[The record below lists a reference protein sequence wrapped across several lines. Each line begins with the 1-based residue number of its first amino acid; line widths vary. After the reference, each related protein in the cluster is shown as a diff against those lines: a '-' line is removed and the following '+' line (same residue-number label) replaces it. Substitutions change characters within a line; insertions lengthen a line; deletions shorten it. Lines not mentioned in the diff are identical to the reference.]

1 MSWLKR
7 KICQWLGVERFDDW
21 GEEINDR
28 REAVVS
34 IGRTRN
40 DAPTFFERN
49 PETNFRIYN
58 ASGGIILEVG
68 RWDKSRNEWTTNMH
82 IIHDDEEH
90 KTDSIAKIM
99 TMELMR

>member
-21 GEEINDR
+21 GDDVIPMRDSVR
-28 REAVVS
+28 IKS
-34 IGRTRN
+34 
-40 DAPTFFERN
+40 DAPTFFDRN

-58 ASGGIILEVG
+58 ATGGTILEVS
-68 RWDKSRNEWTTNMH
+68 RWDKLRSEWTTNMH
-82 IIHDDEEH
+82 IIHDDDEN

>member
-7 KICQWLGVERFDDW
+7 KICYWLGVERFDDW
-21 GEEINDR
+21 GDDVIPMRDSVR
-28 REAVVS
+28 IKS
-34 IGRTRN
+34 
-40 DAPTFFERN
+40 DAPTFFDRN

-58 ASGGIILEVG
+58 ATGGTILEVS
-68 RWDKSRNEWTTNMH
+68 RWDKLRSEWTTNMH
-82 IIHDDEEH
+82 IIHDDDEN

>member
-1 MSWLKR
+1 MSWFKR
-7 KICQWLGVERFDDW
+7 KICNWLGVERYDDW
-21 GEEINDR
+21 GAVEEVTPIR
-28 REAVVS
+28 C
-34 IGRTRN
+34 RN
-40 DAPTFFERN
+40 DAPTFFDRN

-68 RWDKSRNEWTTNMH
+68 RWDKTRQEWTTNMH
-82 IIHDDEEH
+82 IINDDDEN

>member
-1 MSWLKR
+1 MRWIKK
-7 KICQWLGVERFDDW
+7 KICSWLGVERFDDW
-21 GEEINDR
+21 DTLEDDR
-28 REAVVS
+28 RDTLVS
-34 IGRTRN
+34 IRGRN
-40 DAPTFFERN
+40 DAPNFFERN

-68 RWDKSRNEWTTNMH
+68 RWDKVRNEWTTNMH
-82 IIHDDEEH
+82 IINEDEEH

>member
-1 MSWLKR
+1 MRWLKR
-7 KICQWLGVERFDDW
+7 KICGWLGVERFDDW
-21 GEEINDR
+21 ETLDDDR
-28 REAVVS
+28 RDTLVS
-34 IGRTRN
+34 VRCRN
-40 DAPTFFERN
+40 DAPSFFDRN

-82 IIHDDEEH
+82 IIHEDDEH
-90 KTDSIAKIM
+90 ATDAIAKIM

>member
-1 MSWLKR
+1 MRWIKK
-7 KICQWLGVERFDDW
+7 KICSWLGVERFD
-21 GEEINDR
+21 EESWDR
-28 REAVVS
+28 DDLVPVRS
-34 IGRTRN
+34 RN
-40 DAPTFFERN
+40 DAPNFFERN

-82 IIHDDEEH
+82 IINDDEEH

>member
-1 MSWLKR
+1 MRWIKR
-7 KICQWLGVERFDDW
+7 KICNWLGVERYDDW
-21 GEEINDR
+21 GEEVPQRDTLV
-28 REAVVS
+28 AVR
-34 IGRTRN
+34 GRN
-40 DAPTFFERN
+40 DSPNFFERN

-68 RWDKSRNEWTTNMH
+68 RWDKTRQEWTTNMH

-99 TMELMR
+99 TLELMR

>member
-1 MSWLKR
+1 MRWIKK
-7 KICQWLGVERFDDW
+7 KICNWLGVERFDETGW
-21 GEEINDR
+21 DR
-28 REAVVS
+28 DDLVVP
-34 IGRTRN
+34 IKCRN
-40 DAPTFFERN
+40 DAPNFFERN

-68 RWDKSRNEWTTNMH
+68 RWDKTRQEWTTNMH

-99 TMELMR
+99 TLELMR